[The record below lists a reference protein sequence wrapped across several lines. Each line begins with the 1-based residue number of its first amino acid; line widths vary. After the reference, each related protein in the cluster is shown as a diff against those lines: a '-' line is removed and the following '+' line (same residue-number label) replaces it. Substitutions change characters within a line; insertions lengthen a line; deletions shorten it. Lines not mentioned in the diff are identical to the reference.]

1 MSTIPPY
8 FFLSTQEEQ
17 RRQSIML
24 PSRALNVCLER
35 LDGSNVNL
43 TQGPLESLG
52 GLLLLHL
59 GSVASAAA
67 CMMLELSDDR
77 GRRDPRLAYLYPEL
91 YMYLVYQLASYHTVV
106 SGWVGRVQFRLIV
119 RSAETSSRGTA
130 ATSG

>member
-77 GRRDPRLAYLYPEL
+77 GRRDPRLAGLPRAL
-91 YMYLVYQLASYHTVV
+91 HVPGIPASFIPYC
-106 SGWVGRVQFRLIV
+106 GIWVG
-119 RSAETSSRGTA
+119 G
-130 ATSG
+130 